1 LRSFFGQGR
10 RPSIALMSVLDQVFV
25 GAASGLLVIA
35 AAASMSPVW
44 VGQFGLAYS
53 VGAVLVVILRGGFL
67 ARLTMLPSPR
77 QVLQSGTIGLRII
90 PPSALVVSLI
100 SIFAIYV
107 LNASIGLSL
116 ATILVCL
123 AFPVVL
129 AYEILRYILVSCGQA
144 AITVSIGFLW
154 FLVTGVATVVSISLN
169 NTDVAVVIWLFS
181 GLLAVVILSTIFWT
195 TRSSVLA
202 TDDDSES
209 VSPKS
214 IPALWHFNFVVG
226 AQAVVALLIGFIV
239 FTFAGAVMWAQL
251 VVLNAVLYPLSA
263 LTQSIPLL
271 VSGLRREEKYRVG
284 STITVA
290 VIVTGMFWFLFVS
303 WGVPNLVATLM
314 GETWVI
320 SANYLWIATINLVA
334 GALLGLSVT
343 LSHYKGGD
351 ARVRSVLLFGS
362 LARIVF
368 ITVIVMRSESILWI
382 LVSETLVNSLSA
394 IVVLA
399 RRPRIM
405 VKSDEIIGK

>member
-1 LRSFFGQGR
+1 
-10 RPSIALMSVLDQVFV
+10 MSVLDQVFV

-116 ATILVCL
+116 AIILVCL

-202 TDDDSES
+202 TDEDSES
-209 VSPKS
+209 VSPKW
-214 IPALWHFNFVVG
+214 IPAL
-226 AQAVVALLIGFIV
+226 
-239 FTFAGAVMWAQL
+239 
-251 VVLNAVLYPLSA
+251 
-263 LTQSIPLL
+263 
-271 VSGLRREEKYRVG
+271 
-284 STITVA
+284 
-290 VIVTGMFWFLFVS
+290 
-303 WGVPNLVATLM
+303 
-314 GETWVI
+314 
-320 SANYLWIATINLVA
+320 
-334 GALLGLSVT
+334 
-343 LSHYKGGD
+343 
-351 ARVRSVLLFGS
+351 
-362 LARIVF
+362 
-368 ITVIVMRSESILWI
+368 
-382 LVSETLVNSLSA
+382 
-394 IVVLA
+394 
-399 RRPRIM
+399 
-405 VKSDEIIGK
+405 